1 MVERHVSKAR
11 ARLMNG
17 TSQRAGRKHRVF
29 IAAVAVLA
37 VVGGSV
43 VSSPVASQDTANNGA
58 GQGPA
63 GVTLTVGGGASGAEW
78 SGCSSEHCRHLT
90 ISLEGA
96 PAGIYDIECWS
107 SRDGTPWYSGRWRWP
122 SSSLWT
128 EGGCWFG
135 YPGEQVW
142 VIVGGTKSNVVTWGQ
157 ADTTGQSSTGTQP
170 ATGYTAIA
178 SAEYHTCAL
187 HTDGAVTCWGVDV
200 EGSTGAPAGQFSAV
214 TVGEVFSCGVRT
226 DGTITCWGNNDYG
239 QTTAPAGQFSALTA
253 GLWHACGL
261 RNDGTIDCWGANDR
275 NTFRPDKGQTDAP
288 AERFSAVTAGNAHSC
303 GLRTDNSIECW
314 GWNEYGQANAPDG
327 QFSAVSAGGGHSCG
341 LRTDA
346 TIACWGINDHGVT
359 NAPAG
364 RFNAIAAGYWHSCGL
379 RTDDTIACWG
389 RNLTGVTDSP
399 AGRFSA
405 VSVAHGYS
413 CALRINGTITCWGG
427 DPLAQTDVRPES
439 AGDPGDG
446 AGDSGSGSAD
456 SDEDDG
462 RPEQPGV
469 VGGGSGGSDGE
480 SEYSVPSAPTNLLI
494 SFVDGESLRIVW
506 RAPIDDGGSAVTGY
520 LVQVSHPRLSSSI
533 GPMQRYFE
541 QQSRSLLIE
550 GVRRGTTY
558 TVSVRAKNRI
568 GTGDYVSERK
578 STATALGIPTVTVV
592 PEGRS
597 LLTLWVD
604 DADAVAHWD
613 RVAGAEAYDI
623 DWRYMEVDIER
634 LREVYHL
641 LRWADLNNDRRASL
655 SAESATLI
663 EGKEIYSR
671 KFGGD
676 SLPDLSGGVE
686 VRCMV
691 ERPRRECHN
700 FVIGG
705 DDSFDTDDPSYRIHS
720 NQPDKLLQVRVRAIG
735 SGASKGTWSEWAY
748 HPTSRFNLVCQFL
761 DIWNKFEDMKTAL
774 NVAGIVLTI
783 GSVIA
788 GVFTA
793 GTSVLGAKV
802 GIEAIKFA
810 AKEVTKIMLRSALSR
825 QFIIGL
831 VRDLTGEI
839 VENIALKILGVT
851 FSCLTHGTDLETS
864 DKHSLWE
871 EIVNSLVESGVKV
884 LNRDKVIQSFAFIE
898 VG

>member
-1 MVERHVSKAR
+1 MVERHVSNAR

-37 VVGGSV
+37 VIGGAV

-58 GQGPA
+58 GQGPT
-63 GVTLTVGGGASGAEW
+63 GVTLTVGGDASGAEW

-142 VIVGGTKSNVVTWGQ
+142 VIVGGTKSNVVTWSQ
-157 ADTTGQSSTGTQP
+157 ADTTGQSSTEPQTAGPYSAVTAGNLHSCGLRTD
-170 ATGYTAIA
+170 ATI
-178 SAEYHTCAL
+178 
-187 HTDGAVTCWGVDV
+187 TCWGRNDRGQSDAPAGGFSAVTA
-200 EGSTGAPAGQFSAV
+200 GSNHSCGLRTDNTITCWGLNDYGQTDAPDGQFTAVTAGLHHSCGLRTDNTIACWGYNRDRAATAPAGQFSAV
-214 TVGEVFSCGVRT
+214 TVGLG
-226 DGTITCWGNNDYG
+226 Y
-239 QTTAPAGQFSALTA
+239 
-253 GLWHACGL
+253 
-261 RNDGTIDCWGANDR
+261 
-275 NTFRPDKGQTDAP
+275 
-288 AERFSAVTAGNAHSC
+288 SC
-303 GLRTDNSIECW
+303 GLRTDSTITCW
-314 GWNEYGQANAPDG
+314 GLNDYGQTDAPDG
-327 QFSAVSAGGGHSCG
+327 QFSAVTARRSYSCG
-341 LRTDA
+341 LRTDSTITCWGFNHSEQA
-346 TIACWGINDHGVT
+346 DAPDGQFSAITAGRDYRGYDHWCGLRTDSTIACWGLNHSGQADAPDGQFTAVT
-359 NAPAG
+359 AGLQHSCGLHTDGTIECWGNNRDGQTDPPAG
-364 RFNAIAAGYWHSCGL
+364 RFRAVATRHLHTCGL
-379 RTDDTIACWG
+379 RTDGTIVCWG
-389 RNLTGVTDSP
+389 LNRDG
-399 AGRFSA
+399 
-405 VSVAHGYS
+405 
-413 CALRINGTITCWGG
+413 
-427 DPLAQTDVRPES
+427 QTDVPAGA
-439 AGDPGDG
+439 AGDPG
-446 AGDSGSGSAD
+446 GDSAD
-456 SDEDDG
+456 SV
-462 RPEQPGV
+462 EQPGV

-506 RAPIDDGGSAVTGY
+506 RVPIDDGGSAVTGY

-597 LLTLWVD
+597 LLTLWLD

-686 VRCMV
+686 VRCTA
-691 ERPRRECHN
+691 RTR
-700 FVIGG
+700 
-705 DDSFDTDDPSYRIHS
+705 
-720 NQPDKLLQVRVRAIG
+720 
-735 SGASKGTWSEWAY
+735 SKGV
-748 HPTSRFNLVCQFL
+748 P
-761 DIWNKFEDMKTAL
+761 
-774 NVAGIVLTI
+774 
-783 GSVIA
+783 
-788 GVFTA
+788 
-793 GTSVLGAKV
+793 
-802 GIEAIKFA
+802 
-810 AKEVTKIMLRSALSR
+810 
-825 QFIIGL
+825 
-831 VRDLTGEI
+831 
-839 VENIALKILGVT
+839 
-851 FSCLTHGTDLETS
+851 
-864 DKHSLWE
+864 
-871 EIVNSLVESGVKV
+871 
-884 LNRDKVIQSFAFIE
+884 
-898 VG
+898 